1 MTTTASG
8 SVLVPLGQVA
18 ITPGAQDT
26 LTACGQ
32 EPRRFLL
39 RHLRGDWGDVS
50 AEDQAANDQAL
61 HDGDRLLSAYT
72 IGDGVTLW
80 IITEADRSATTLLLP
95 DEY

>member
-1 MTTTASG
+1 MTTTTSG
-8 SVLVPLGQVA
+8 SVYVPLGQVA
-18 ITPGAQDT
+18 ITPGAHDT

-32 EPRRFLL
+32 EPRSVLL

-50 AEDQAANDQAL
+50 AEDQAANDRAL
-61 HDGDRLLSAYT
+61 RDGDRLLSAYT
-72 IGDGVTLW
+72 LDDGTPLW